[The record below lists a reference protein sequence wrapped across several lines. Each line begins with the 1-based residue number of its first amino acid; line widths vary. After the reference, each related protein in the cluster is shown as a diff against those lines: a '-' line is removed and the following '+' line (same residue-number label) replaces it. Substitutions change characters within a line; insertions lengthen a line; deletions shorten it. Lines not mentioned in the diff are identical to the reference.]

1 MTNPDAENTQHQ
13 IQDISQPVLEFSALV
28 DDLQRQATA
37 LKGKKGPSSPEAKQR
52 VKYNALRHGFTGQ
65 VLIMTPE
72 EREKFDAFVKGM
84 MSDRAPVGTHETFLA
99 NSIAEEAWRL
109 NQIRARLWSTSPL
122 SAISDGA
129 RRQISPHGRN

>member
-1 MTNPDAENTQHQ
+1 MDNPNAENT
-13 IQDISQPVLEFSALV
+13 EMSALIT
-28 DDLQRQATA
+28 DLEHQTTA
-37 LKGKKGPSSPEAKQR
+37 LIALKAKKGPSTQEAKDR

-84 MSDRAPVGTHETFLA
+84 MTDLAPFGTHETFLA

-109 NQIRARLWSTSPL
+109 NQIRARCANL
-122 SAISDGA
+122 SAVGDFDGA
-129 RRQISPHGRN
+129 GDKYRPMEEGVGIEHAV